1 MPSPSADAHR
11 RPAPGHGPGADL
23 GPDEGDPAAEPA
35 AELRALL
42 VQLQAIVPK
51 AHPDLLRSYAD
62 AIEAVRDGWWAA
74 SCAGCGLHINRS
86 GG

>member
-1 MPSPSADAHR
+1 MPSPSADADR
-11 RPAPGHGPGADL
+11 TPAAGPCAALGHSGA
-23 GPDEGDPAAEPA
+23 DPAAEPA
-35 AELRALL
+35 AELCALL

-51 AHPDLLRSYAD
+51 AHPDLLRRYAV

-74 SCAGCGLHINRS
+74 SCAGCGLPLHRS